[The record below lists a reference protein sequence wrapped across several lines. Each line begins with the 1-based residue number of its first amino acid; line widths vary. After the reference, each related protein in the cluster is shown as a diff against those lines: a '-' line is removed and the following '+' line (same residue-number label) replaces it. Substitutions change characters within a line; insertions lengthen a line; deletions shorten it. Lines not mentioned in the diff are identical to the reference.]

1 MCCNRKV
8 SIVFPSIHGNDLC
21 EFEVNYISKK
31 FQGFSLGYFLGKWP
45 KDFENDLNF
54 EDF

>member
-1 MCCNRKV
+1 MCGSGYIKIKKNR
-8 SIVFPSIHGNDLC
+8 VFYFIL
-21 EFEVNYISKK
+21 YI
-31 FQGFSLGYFLGKWP
+31 FFTLIQGFSLGHFLDKWP

>member
-1 MCCNRKV
+1 MHDCIHLLLIKFCFVWKSFEKR
-8 SIVFPSIHGNDLC
+8 SFPITC
-21 EFEVNYISKK
+21 I
-31 FQGFSLGYFLGKWP
+31 QGFSLGHFLDKWP

>member
-1 MCCNRKV
+1 MANYQNHKPFV
-8 SIVFPSIHGNDLC
+8 SRVHWFIFGGGNWSIH
-21 EFEVNYISKK
+21 
-31 FQGFSLGYFLGKWP
+31 QGFSLGHFLGHWP